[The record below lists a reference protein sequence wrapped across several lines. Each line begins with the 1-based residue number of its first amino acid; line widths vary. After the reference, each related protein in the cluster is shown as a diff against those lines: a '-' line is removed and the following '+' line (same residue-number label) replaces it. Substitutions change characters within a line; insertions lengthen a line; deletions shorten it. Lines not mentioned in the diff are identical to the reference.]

1 MNFAATFA
9 QQAERLGALRD
20 TLHQHRLDGFFVPL
34 ADEYLNE
41 YVPDYAQRLAWLTG
55 FTGSAGLGLVLKDSA
70 ALFVDGRY
78 TVQASQ
84 QVDAN
89 VYTLC
94 HIGKR
99 PVSAFV
105 AEQVSA
111 GMRIGYDPWLH
122 TQGWL
127 DKVRTAME
135 ARQAKLVP
143 VSQNP
148 IDLLW
153 QDRPAQPSAA
163 IYTHPDHYAGEGSIA
178 KRVRLAQELN
188 DNGQIAAML
197 SNPAS
202 IAWLLNVRGGDV
214 ENTPLPLSFAILH
227 ANGAVDWFV
236 DPAKVRRLSMEEGVA
251 THQPAELIRALK
263 DLGRKRG
270 KVRVDAHHTSAAI
283 LDLLKDSGAV
293 LDRTGDPCEL
303 PKACKNPVELQGMR
317 DAHRRDGLALTRF
330 LGWLDRQKP
339 GGVDEITAQEK
350 LLSFRRVDNSFL
362 YPSFNSISGTGPNGA
377 IVHYRA
383 TPETNRI
390 MQAGELYLIDSGGQ
404 YPDGTTD
411 VTRTIAVGAVSPE
424 FRQHY
429 TRVLKGHIALAQAR
443 FPQGTTG
450 AQLDVLA
457 RQFLWED
464 GLDYDHGTGHGVGAF
479 LSVHEGPQGISSRN
493 TVPLRAGMIL
503 SNEPGYYREGSHGIR
518 IENLVAVKESEKQ
531 MDGKPMLEFETL
543 TLAPIDLKAI
553 DASLLTQ
560 QEKGWLNDYH
570 AQVFRAHATQLDMD
584 GLAWLRQATAPLH

>member
-20 TLHQHRLDGFFVPL
+20 TLHQHKLDGFFVPL

-94 HIGKR
+94 HISKR

-105 AEQVSA
+105 ADQVSA

-122 TQGWL
+122 TQSWL
-127 DKVRTAME
+127 DKVRTAVE
-135 ARQAKLVP
+135 AKQAKLVP

-188 DNGQIAAML
+188 DNGQVAAML
-197 SNPAS
+197 SNPVS

-227 ANGAVDWFV
+227 ADGAVDWFV
-236 DPAKVRRLSMEEGVA
+236 DPAKVRRLTLEEGVA
-251 THQPAELIRALK
+251 THQPADLIRALK

-303 PKACKNPVELQGMR
+303 PKACKNPIELQGMR

-330 LGWLDRQKP
+330 LGWLDRQRP
-339 GGVDEITAQEK
+339 GAVDEITAQEK

-383 TPETNRI
+383 TPETNRV

-411 VTRTIAVGAVSPE
+411 VTRTIAIGAVSPE
-424 FRQHY
+424 FKQHY

-464 GLDYDHGTGHGVGAF
+464 GLEYDPGTGHGVGAF

-553 DASLLTQ
+553 DASLLTA

-570 AQVFRAHATQLDMD
+570 AQVFRAHVTQLDMD